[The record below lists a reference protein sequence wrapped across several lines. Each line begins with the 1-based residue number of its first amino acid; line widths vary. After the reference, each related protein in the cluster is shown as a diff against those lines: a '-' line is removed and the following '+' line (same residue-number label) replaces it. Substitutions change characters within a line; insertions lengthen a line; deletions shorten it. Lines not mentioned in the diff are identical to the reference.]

1 MKQELRA
8 KYETILYE
16 LAQIKKDERH
26 KIRPCLAGE
35 TLEPHLDFGA
45 TWAGTISTDMTRF
58 LFSLATRCGDLGRRR
73 VVCFLA
79 SKE

>member
-1 MKQELRA
+1 MVPGSIITR
-8 KYETILYE
+8 LYE
-16 LAQIKKDERH
+16 LAQIKKDGRH

-58 LFSLATRCGDLGRRR
+58 LFSLATSLNVDLGRRR
-73 VVCFLA
+73 FVRFLT